1 MRKIVENI
9 KQKPEHHRKLISV
22 GVSALIVGVMAMVWV
37 TTLPMRFAKLNDKV
51 DEQNSLK
58 ASVFEA
64 FSPDA
69 PRAEPITSQPT
80 ASSITTFGVPQAD
93 ASEPDDTDGVEIS
106 DTVEEFPE

>member
-22 GVSALIVGVMAMVWV
+22 GVSALIVSVMALVWL
-37 TTLPMRFAKLNDKV
+37 TTLPTRFAKLNEKV
-51 DEQNSLK
+51 DYENNLK
-58 ASVFEA
+58 AAAFEA

-69 PRAEPITSQPT
+69 PRAEPITSQPA

-93 ASEPDDTDGVEIS
+93 ASESEDTSDVEIT